1 MARITVV
8 NDRISSRFQC
18 SYIPGS
24 NNLDKSAKTEDWRSL
39 MTKIA
44 EFCPYLDDPDG
55 CKKELLKL
63 ILLPIKSRLLQIV
76 PFFCIPSYT

>member
-1 MARITVV
+1 
-8 NDRISSRFQC
+8 
-18 SYIPGS
+18 
-24 NNLDKSAKTEDWRSL
+24 

>member
-1 MARITVV
+1 
-8 NDRISSRFQC
+8 
-18 SYIPGS
+18 
-24 NNLDKSAKTEDWRSL
+24 
-39 MTKIA
+39 MTNIA
-44 EFCPYLDDPDG
+44 EFCPYLDDLDG